1 MKNKRQHTK
10 CEKGSTLVEALIA
23 TAILSFVIVSIL
35 GAVAQ
40 QQMTTRRTS
49 DKNTAVF
56 LAESRLEELLK
67 LPANQL
73 QEETYV
79 DYAVPKPKSV
89 SDGSYEFDMVYVP
102 QGEAIP
108 TSSRHFRR
116 TTDIQIDDLGEMADI
131 MVMVE
136 YGDMQ
141 DIAFSSDL
149 SEMKKRRNVVVL
161 TARRT
166 TQ

>member
-1 MKNKRQHTK
+1 MKNKKQHTK
-10 CEKGSTLVEALIA
+10 REKGSTLVEALIA
-23 TAILSFVIVSIL
+23 TGILSFVIVSIL

-56 LAESRLEELLK
+56 LAESRMEELLK
-67 LPANQL
+67 LPADQL

-79 DYAVPKPKSV
+79 DYAVPSARSL
-89 SDGSYEFDMVYVP
+89 SDGSYEFDTHYVP
-102 QGEAIP
+102 QGDAIP
-108 TSSRHFRR
+108 TANRHFRR

-131 MVMVE
+131 IVMVE

-141 DIAFSSDL
+141 NMAFSSDL
-149 SEMKKRRNVVVL
+149 SEMRKRRNVVVL
-161 TARRT
+161 TSRRT